1 MGILTR
7 FKDIM
12 SSNINALLDRAED
25 PEKMIDQCLRNLNSD
40 LGKVKSETA
49 AVIADEQRAK
59 RKLDE
64 CTKEIE
70 KIQRYTVKAVSAGN
84 DSDARLFLEK
94 KQALLVKQAE
104 LNQIYDTAHTTSEKM
119 RTMNDKL
126 VKDIAELEE
135 RRNTVKAKVNIAR
148 MQEHINNMVSN
159 SDCANSSINAFE
171 KMEEK
176 ADQTGRWYCDSCGR
190 SEVIDDYKAGEFKP
204 FEEHFHTSAF
214 DGDEVNQYQCNNCGA
229 ILLTDKDTTATECSF
244 CGAPIILGDRLS
256 GVLAPSKVIPF
267 AISKKEAETAFKKW
281 CRHGFFMP
289 KGFKQAD
296 RIKNLTGMYV
306 PFWLYD
312 VQGHGEVFAHC
323 TRIHRHDEGDFI
335 VTKTHHYDVYR
346 KIDAKYNN
354 IPADASEKMPD
365 NLMDKLEP
373 FDYSGMKNFNTTT
386 QIKKC
391 FHVYKSV

>member
-25 PEKMIDQCLRNLNSD
+25 PEKMIDQCLRNLNID

-135 RRNTVKAKVNIAR
+135 RRNTVKVKVNIAR

-159 SDCANSSINAFE
+159 SDGANSSINAFE

-176 ADQTGRWYCDSCGR
+176 ADQMLDRANAMAELNNQS
-190 SEVIDDYKAGEFKP
+190 
-204 FEEHFHTSAF
+204 HN
-214 DGDEVNQYQCNNCGA
+214 DE
-229 ILLTDKDTTATECSF
+229 IE
-244 CGAPIILGDRLS
+244 
-256 GVLAPSKVIPF
+256 
-267 AISKKEAETAFKKW
+267 
-281 CRHGFFMP
+281 
-289 KGFKQAD
+289 
-296 RIKNLTGMYV
+296 NL
-306 PFWLYD
+306 
-312 VQGHGEVFAHC
+312 
-323 TRIHRHDEGDFI
+323 
-335 VTKTHHYDVYR
+335 K
-346 KIDAKYNN
+346 AKYDNGSC
-354 IPADASEKMPD
+354 ADSAIEDELAALKASLGIE
-365 NLMDKLEP
+365 
-373 FDYSGMKNFNTTT
+373 S
-386 QIKKC
+386 
-391 FHVYKSV
+391 